1 MKKLS
6 VILLLIFSV
15 SFAYSQAGT
24 EINFDQL
31 KKKVEKS
38 NADIQNPKK
47 NIKEGTWMD
56 RAELMMEIY
65 DSQVYNFFTVSND
78 MSSFKFILG
87 KQLKNT
93 VQEELEGVL
102 FDKFIT
108 ERTIFYFSNNVL
120 VKWEILNPIV
130 DKPLDIAFESLK
142 KVQEIDAQGKKSNK
156 VKEQY
161 NSLVL
166 KYKREGLNCYS
177 LKNNEGAYTCFLKVL
192 EIDQLPVVN
201 VKDTVFLYY
210 TALAAQYA
218 GKNQEAI
225 DYYKKALE
233 LDYSSEGNAYA
244 NIDLAFKA
252 LGDKESGL
260 PYLEQGFIKHPKNQT
275 ILIPLINYYLNKNED
290 ASKVITYID
299 KAIEDDPKNASLY
312 FAKGTIYDKQKE
324 VDNAFVAYNKA
335 IEYDPKYFDAYYNLG
350 ALIYNKGVKFL
361 EEANKVPAKEIEKY
375 DALIQNAN
383 NEFKKSIPIFEMGLQ
398 IMPNDRSTLETLK
411 NIYFRYRNESDD
423 MNKKYLDYNEKFQ
436 NLK

>member
-65 DSQVYNFFTVSND
+65 DSQVYNYFSVND
-78 MSSFKFILG
+78 MTSFKLSLG
-87 KQLKNT
+87 KQLKNA
-93 VQEELEGVL
+93 VQEDVEGVL
-102 FDKFIT
+102 VDKFIT
-108 ERTIFYFSNNVL
+108 ERTIFYFSNNTL
-120 VKWEILNPIV
+120 EKWELLSPVV
-130 DKPLDIAFESLK
+130 DKPLDIAYESLK
-142 KVQEIDAQGKKSNK
+142 KVQEIDVQGKKNK
-156 VKEQY
+156 KVNEQY
-161 NSLVL
+161 NNLVIR
-166 KYKREGLNCYS
+166 YKREGLNCYS
-177 LKNNEGAYTCFLKVL
+177 LKNNDCAFTCFSKVL
-192 EIDQLPVVN
+192 EIDQLSVVN
-201 VKDTVFLYY
+201 VKDTAIFYY
-210 TALAAQYA
+210 SALSAQYA
-218 GKNQEAI
+218 GNNKEAI
-225 DYYKKALE
+225 DNYKKAIE
-233 LDYSSEGNAYA
+233 LNFTSEGNAYA

-260 PYLEQGFIKHPKNQT
+260 PYLEQGFTKYPKNQT

-290 ASKVITYID
+290 ASKVINYID
-299 KAIEDDPKNASLY
+299 KAIEDDSKNASLY
-312 FAKGTIYDKQKE
+312 FAKGTIYDKLNDFDKASE
-324 VDNAFVAYNKA
+324 AYNKS
-335 IEYDPKYFDAYYNLG
+335 IECDPKYFDAYYNLG

-361 EEANKVPAKEIEKY
+361 EEANKVPTKEIEKY

-383 NEFKKSIPIFEMGLQ
+383 NEFKKSIPIFEKGHQ
-398 IMPNDRSTLETLK
+398 IMPEDKSTIETLK
-411 NIYFRYRNESDD
+411 NIYFRYRNESED
-423 MNKKYLDYNEKFQ
+423 MNKKYQEYNEKLQ